1 MLGRVLKKSG
11 KVLRWVLKK
20 VGKIRVGLNKIGL
33 KFSRGKILV
42 TCEKLSHFSPTFF
55 PRYVI
60 RKFRDCIRCY
70 SDKRNVENKQKF
82 ADISR

>member
-20 VGKIRVGLNKIGL
+20 VGKIRVGL

-60 RKFRDCIRCY
+60 RKFRGCIRCY

>member
-1 MLGRVLKKSG
+1 MLGSVLKKSG

-42 TCEKLSHFSPTFF
+42 TC
-55 PRYVI
+55 
-60 RKFRDCIRCY
+60 
-70 SDKRNVENKQKF
+70 
-82 ADISR
+82 